1 MYLWRKIAE
10 PRWLG
15 AHENILQAC
24 SGGRLAIISKP
35 GRKRQQLE
43 IACTSRNDSRKLVE
57 EFGGRAE
64 KLPRDWLQ
72 RFADLNKSK
81 PLKIGKRLLISRDV
95 DSRTPKGFGM
105 AKPLTMESSRA
116 KRGTSH

>member
-24 SGGRLAIISKP
+24 SRGRLVIISKP
-35 GRKRQQLE
+35 GRKRLQLE
-43 IACTSRNDSRKLVE
+43 IACTSRDDSRKLVE
-57 EFGGRAE
+57 EFGGRVE

-72 RFADLNKSK
+72 RFARLRSEEHTSELQSRLVISYAVFC
-81 PLKIGKRLLISRDV
+81 LKK
-95 DSRTPKGFGM
+95 K
-105 AKPLTMESSRA
+105 K
-116 KRGTSH
+116 

>member
-35 GRKRQQLE
+35 GRKRRQLE
-43 IACTSRNDSRKLVE
+43 IACTSRDDSRKLVE
-57 EFGGRAE
+57 EFGGRVE

-72 RFADLNKSK
+72 RFAPFTK
-81 PLKIGKRLLISRDV
+81 PSPIRAGKRLVIPEKSISK
-95 DSRTPKGFGM
+95 T
-105 AKPLTMESSRA
+105 
-116 KRGTSH
+116 